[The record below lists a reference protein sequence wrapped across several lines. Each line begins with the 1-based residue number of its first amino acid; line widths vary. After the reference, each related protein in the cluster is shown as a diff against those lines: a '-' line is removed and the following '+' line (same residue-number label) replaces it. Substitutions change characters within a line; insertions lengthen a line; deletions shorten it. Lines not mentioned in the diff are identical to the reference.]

1 MGREKTIKLTVILE
15 NGEKSLE
22 ADKGIT
28 LVEVA
33 ERVGLKDMAVAKVNG
48 KLRELQYKLKMDA
61 TVSFLSVTTDIGFD
75 HYKRS
80 ISMLLLK
87 AARDVIGGEESDY
100 CIEIMYSL
108 GSGFFCKLVEGDK
121 KIELTDELLDAIK
134 NRMKELVD
142 QDIKFEKKI
151 RGTREMRD
159 RFVERRL
166 KAKAAL
172 LRYRRSSRINI
183 YDLGGYEDYF
193 YGYMLP
199 STGYLKAFDL
209 VRHDDGFV
217 LVIPIKGTMEL
228 PSPYKVEKKLYEAMS
243 GAENWGRQIGIN
255 YVGELNDAIVAGKA
269 NDLILIQEAIME
281 KQIAD
286 IASEIVKNDKRIV
299 LIAGPSSSGKTTFSN
314 RLSVQLRTMGKRPH
328 PIAMDNF
335 FKEREDT
342 PRGEDGNYDFECI
355 GAMDLELFNDTMT
368 RLLNGEEADMPVFDF
383 INGKKVF
390 SGNMLRLDADD
401 VLVVEGIHALNPKST
416 YSLPKQSCFKI
427 YISALTQLNIDE
439 HNRISTTDTRLLR
452 RIVRDARTRGHSPE
466 KSIFLWKNVRKGENE
481 NIFPYQDEADAM
493 FNSAIIYELSA
504 IKIFAEPLLFSV
516 PEDSE
521 EYYEAKRLLKFLDYF
536 LGIDV
541 SNVPNNSLMRE
552 FIGGGCFDI

>member
-1 MGREKTIKLTVILE
+1 MGKDKTIKITVQLGD
-15 NGEKSLE
+15 GEKTFD
-22 ADKGIT
+22 ADRGTDLI
-28 LVEVA
+28 EVA
-33 ERVGLKDMAVAKVNG
+33 KRAGLKDMVVAKVNG
-48 KLRELQYKLKMDA
+48 RLRELAYKLNNDA
-61 TVSFLSVTTDIGFD
+61 TVSFLSATTDIGFD
-75 HYKRS
+75 LYKRS
-80 ISMLLLK
+80 ISMLMLK
-87 AARDVIGGEESDY
+87 AARDVIGGGESDY
-100 CIEIMYSL
+100 RIEIMYSL
-108 GSGFFCKLVEGDK
+108 GSGFFCKLIEGK
-121 KIELTDELLDAIK
+121 KDIKLTDELIDAIRS
-134 NRMKELVD
+134 RMNELVE
-142 QDIKFEKKI
+142 QDVKFEKKI
-151 RGTREMRD
+151 CNTRGMREKFIERD
-159 RFVERRL
+159 L
-166 KAKAAL
+166 PAKAL
-172 LRYRRSSRINI
+172 LLKYRRSSRLNI
-183 YDLGGYEDYF
+183 YELDGYEDYY
-193 YGYMLP
+193 YGYMVP
-199 STGYLKAFDL
+199 STGCLKAFDL

-217 LVIPIKGTMEL
+217 LVIPKKGTMEL

-243 GAENWGRQIGIN
+243 GAENWGNQIGIN
-255 YVGELNDAIVAGKA
+255 YVGQLNDAIVAGRT

-286 IASEIVKNDKRIV
+286 IAAEIVKNDKRIV

-314 RLSVQLRTMGKRPH
+314 RLSVQLRTMGKKPH

-335 FKEREDT
+335 FKEREET

-355 GAMDLELFNDTMT
+355 GAMDLELFNGTMT
-368 RLLNGEEADMPVFDF
+368 KLLNGEEADMPVFDF
-383 INGKKVF
+383 INGKKIF
-390 SGNMLRLDADD
+390 GKNMLRLGADD

-416 YSLPKQSCFKI
+416 YSLPKESCFKI

-466 KSIFLWKNVRKGENE
+466 RSIFLWGNVRKGENE

-504 IKIFAEPLLFSV
+504 IKVFAEPLLFSV
-516 PEDSE
+516 SEDSE

-541 SNVPNNSLMRE
+541 QSVPNNSLMRE

>member
-1 MGREKTIKLTVILE
+1 MGREKTIRVTVLMGE
-15 NGEKSLE
+15 NEKVIEVDRGTAL
-22 ADKGIT
+22 
-28 LVEVA
+28 LEVA
-33 ERVGLKDMAVAKVNG
+33 NRANLQDMVVAKVDG
-48 KLRELQYKLKMDA
+48 RLKELAYKLNNDA

-80 ISMLLLK
+80 ISMLMLK
-87 AARDVIGGEESDY
+87 AAKDVIGGDEGDY
-100 CIEIMYSL
+100 RIEIMYSL
-108 GSGFFCKLVEGDK
+108 GSGFFCKLIEGK
-121 KIELTDELLDAIK
+121 KRIELTDELLAAMK
-134 NRMKELVD
+134 KRMQELVEKD
-142 QDIKFEKKI
+142 VKFEKKI
-151 RGTREMRD
+151 CNTRGMRERFIARD
-159 RFVERRL
+159 L
-166 KAKAAL
+166 PAKAL
-172 LRYRRSSRINI
+172 LLKYRRSSRINI
-183 YDLGGYEDYF
+183 YELDGYEDYY
-193 YGYMLP
+193 YGYMVP
-199 STGYLKAFDL
+199 STGCLMAFDL

-217 LVIPIKGTMEL
+217 LVIPKKGTMEL

-255 YVGELNDAIVAGKA
+255 YVGELNEAIVEGRA

-314 RLSVQLRTMGKRPH
+314 RLSVQLRTMGKKPH

-335 FKEREDT
+335 FKEREET
-342 PRGEDGNYDFECI
+342 PRDADGNFDFEGI
-355 GAMDLELFNDTMT
+355 GAMDLELFNTTMT
-368 RLLNGEEADMPVFDF
+368 KLLQGEEVDMPIFDF

-390 SGNMLRLDADD
+390 NKNMLRLDSDD

-416 YSLPKQSCFKI
+416 YSLPKESCFKI

-452 RIVRDARTRGHSPE
+452 RIVRDARTRGHSPQR
-466 KSIFLWKNVRKGENE
+466 SIFLWGNVRKGENE

-504 IKIFAEPLLFSV
+504 IKVFAEPLLFSV

-541 SNVPNNSLMRE
+541 QSVPNNSLMRE

>member
-1 MGREKTIKLTVILE
+1 MGREKTIRVTVLMGE
-15 NGEKSLE
+15 NEKVIEVDRGTAL
-22 ADKGIT
+22 
-28 LVEVA
+28 LEVA
-33 ERVGLKDMAVAKVNG
+33 NRANLQDMVVAKVDG
-48 KLRELQYKLKMDA
+48 RLKELAYKLNNDA

-80 ISMLLLK
+80 ISMLMLK
-87 AARDVIGGEESDY
+87 AAKDVIGGDEGDY
-100 CIEIMYSL
+100 RIEIMYSL
-108 GSGFFCKLVEGDK
+108 GSGFFCKLIEGK
-121 KIELTDELLDAIK
+121 KRIELTDELLAAMK
-134 NRMKELVD
+134 KRMQELVEKD
-142 QDIKFEKKI
+142 VKFEKKI
-151 RGTREMRD
+151 CNTRGMRERFIARD
-159 RFVERRL
+159 L
-166 KAKAAL
+166 PAKAL
-172 LRYRRSSRINI
+172 LLKYRRSSRINI
-183 YDLGGYEDYF
+183 YELDGYEDYY
-193 YGYMLP
+193 YGYMVP
-199 STGYLKAFDL
+199 STGCLKAFDL

-228 PSPYKVEKKLYEAMS
+228 PSPYKAEKKLYEAMS

-255 YVGELNDAIVAGKA
+255 YVGELNEAIVEGRA

-314 RLSVQLRTMGKRPH
+314 RLSVQLRTMGKKPH

-335 FKEREDT
+335 FKEREET
-342 PRGEDGNYDFECI
+342 PRDADGNFDFEGI
-355 GAMDLELFNDTMT
+355 GAMDLELFNTTMT
-368 RLLNGEEADMPVFDF
+368 KLLQGEEVDMPIFDF

-390 SGNMLRLDADD
+390 NKNMLRLDSDD

-416 YSLPKQSCFKI
+416 YSLPKESCFKI

-452 RIVRDARTRGHSPE
+452 RIVRDARTRGHSPQR
-466 KSIFLWKNVRKGENE
+466 SIFLWGNVRKGENE

-504 IKIFAEPLLFSV
+504 IKVFAEPLLFSV

-541 SNVPNNSLMRE
+541 QSVPNNSLMRE

>member
-1 MGREKTIKLTVILE
+1 MGKEKTIKITVLLGD
-15 NGEKSLE
+15 NEKIIE
-22 ADKGIT
+22 ADKGTT
-28 LVEVA
+28 LMEVA
-33 ERVGLKDMAVAKVNG
+33 ERAGLKDMAVAKVDG
-48 KLRELQYKLKMDA
+48 RLKELAYKLNNDA

-80 ISMLLLK
+80 ISMLMLK
-87 AARDVIGGEESDY
+87 AAKDVIGGDEGDY
-100 CIEIMYSL
+100 KIEIQYSL
-108 GSGFFCKLVEGDK
+108 GSGFFCKLISGKRE
-121 KIELTDELLDAIK
+121 IQLSDELLENMK
-134 NRMKELVD
+134 KRMQELVE
-142 QDIKFEKKI
+142 QDIKFEKKVCNT
-151 RGTREMRD
+151 RGMRE
-159 RFVERRL
+159 RFIERNLPGKASLL
-166 KAKAAL
+166 K
-172 LRYRRSSRINI
+172 YRRSSRLNI
-183 YDLGGYEDYF
+183 YELDGYEDYY
-193 YGYMLP
+193 YGYMVP
-199 STGYLKAFDL
+199 STGYLKAFDI

-217 LVIPIKGTMEL
+217 LVIPVKGTMEL
-228 PSPYKVEKKLYEAMS
+228 PKSYKVEKKLYEAMS
-243 GAENWGRQIGIN
+243 GAENWGRQIGIT

-286 IASEIVKNDKRIV
+286 IASEIVKNDKKIV

-314 RLSVQLRTMGKRPH
+314 RLSVQLRTMGKKPH

-342 PRGEDGNYDFECI
+342 PKDKDGNYDFECI
-355 GAMDLELFNDTMT
+355 GAMDLELFNSTMT
-368 RLLNGEEADMPVFDF
+368 KLLQGEEADMPTFDF
-383 INGKKVF
+383 VNGKKVY
-390 SGNMLRLDADD
+390 SGKMLRLDADD

-416 YSLPKQSCFKI
+416 YSLPKESCFKI

-452 RIVRDARTRGHSPE
+452 RIVRDARTRGHSPQR
-466 KSIFLWKNVRKGENE
+466 SIFLWGNVRKGENE

-504 IKIFAEPLLFSV
+504 IKLFAEPLLFSV

-541 SNVPNNSLMRE
+541 QSVPNNSLMR
-552 FIGGGCFDI
+552 